1 MAFSFN
7 KLLVSLVPNGT
18 YKAEV
23 SKVEFVQSKNNAEQ
37 YNCRVTLTI
46 KEGTYAKR
54 TVLDTISTAYIS
66 RFKQFLQSAKVDL
79 NKEYST
85 INELFNAGAKAATGK
100 ELMIK
105 VSSKTYNGNDYN
117 QVDEY
122 TPIPGST
129 TTAAE
134 VLKEFT
140 LDSAEVKPEVTP
152 EVAVNVTTEPS
163 EVAAVNAPVEDV
175 EPQIDIDLN
184 ILK

>member
-37 YNCRVTLTI
+37 YNCKVTLAI

-66 RFKQFLQSAKVDL
+66 RFKQFLQAAKVDL

-85 INELFNAGAKAATGK
+85 INELFNAGVKGATGK

-117 QVDEY
+117 QIDEY

-140 LDSAEVKPEVTP
+140 LEAKPEVAP
-152 EVAVNVTTEPS
+152 EVKV
-163 EVAAVNAPVEDV
+163 EVAEQPVEAVAEPVEDT

>member
-37 YNCRVTLTI
+37 YNCKITLTI

-66 RFKQFLQSAKVDL
+66 KFKQFLQAAKVDL
-79 NKEYST
+79 NKEFST
-85 INELFNAGAKAATGK
+85 INELFNAGVKAATSK

-122 TPIPGST
+122 TPISGST

-140 LDSAEVKPEVTP
+140 LNSEPEVKPEITVT
-152 EVAVNVTTEPS
+152 EVEKPAE
-163 EVAAVNAPVEDV
+163 AAPVADA